1 VRKLIAIACLAAA
14 ASTAVALSTCLMNC
28 CAMHHVASCMHKSQ
42 HAPVTAAKQ
51 TMSIAKFV
59 PAPSAAHMA
68 IVDAT
73 RTPRATPS
81 MRALRNVI
89 SFGALRVDDDIG
101 LHTLFVVFLI

>member
-1 VRKLIAIACLAAA
+1 MRKLIAIACLAAA

-28 CAMHHVASCMHKSQ
+28 CAMHHVASCMHRSQ

-59 PAPSAAHMA
+59 PAPLPARMVG
-68 IVDAT
+68 VDAT
-73 RTPRATPS
+73 RVPPAPHGI
-81 MRALRNVI
+81 RALRNVI
-89 SFGALRVDDDIG
+89 TLGALRVDDDIG